1 MQLITDIGLFWVPE
15 ESKRA
20 FFTTTG
26 LEMMIEDWGPPLCSN
41 RLESALDLNLIIE
54 TFSIGILILFLFVR
68 LNSSQSQLSWGVWS
82 KWLCGHSYHTFTTQ
96 RKPTSRGL
104 VQYNIVHV
112 INKWWDYCRH
122 SWSQLVLDFL
132 FVISTRPQW
141 LGFYGLLV
149 CGNWLM

>member
-1 MQLITDIGLFWVPE
+1 MLLH
-15 ESKRA
+15 
-20 FFTTTG
+20 FFLSLRT
-26 LEMMIEDWGPPLCSN
+26 LEMMIEVGGHPL
-41 RLESALDLNLIIE
+41 ALTDGNLHLSYSYNWNFLNWYFNTLY
-54 TFSIGILILFLFVR
+54 ILR
-68 LNSSQSQLSWGVWS
+68 LNSSQSRLSWGVWS

-104 VQYNIVHV
+104 VQYNILHV

-122 SWSQLVLDFL
+122 SWSLLVLDFL